1 MRPFAQLYDALDGT
15 TSTNARVAAMVDYFS
30 NVPPEDGAWAVWCL
44 TGRRFK
50 RLVSSRLLRAWG
62 AEAAG
67 LPDWLL
73 ESSYQHVGDL
83 AETLN
88 LLVPAPDRP
97 AASPPLHEVIE
108 QQIKPMSRMDEAD
121 KHRLVTAAWGEM
133 AGTERFL
140 YNKLLTGALRVG
152 VSRRLVTR
160 ALAELA
166 GIDSGLMAHRLMG
179 DWQPTAAFFEQLL
192 ADKADADL
200 DISRPYPFFLASP
213 LESEPADLGPAT
225 QWRAEWKWDGIRAQ
239 LIRRQGRTFLWSRG
253 EERLDGRFPEFET
266 EAESLPDGIVLDG
279 EIMAWRD
286 GPLPFAVLQRRIGR
300 KKVGRKTLASAPTAF
315 LAYDLLELD
324 GRDLRELGLDE
335 RSGRL
340 ETLLRAHRGERLF
353 RPGPVAFDDWAD
365 LPALRASAR
374 ERGVEGLMLK
384 AADSPYRVGRRRGDW
399 WKWKVDPYTFDGVL
413 LYAQPGHGRRSGLFT
428 DYTFAV
434 HHDGTLVPVAKA
446 YSGLTQAEIDELD
459 RWIRAHT
466 TDRFGPVRAVEPVQ
480 VFELAFEGITRS
492 PRHKSGIAMRFPR
505 IHRWRRDLSVADADA
520 LETLERLLP
529 KEAKTP

>member
-1 MRPFAQLYDALDGT
+1 MQQFAWLYDRLDGT
-15 TSTNARVAAMVDYFS
+15 TSTNARVAAMVDYFRT
-30 NVPPEDGAWAVWCL
+30 VPPEDGAWAVWCL
-44 TGRRFK
+44 TGRKLK
-50 RLVSSRLLRAWG
+50 RLAPSRLLRQWG

-88 LLVPAPDRP
+88 LLVPEPEQAS
-97 AASPPLHEVIE
+97 AAPPLHRLIE
-108 QQIKPMSRMDEAD
+108 ERVRPLAGMAEND
-121 KHRLVTAAWGEM
+121 KRRQVVGAWSELSGS
-133 AGTERFL
+133 ERFL

-166 GIDSGLMAHRLMG
+166 GIDSGLMAHRLTG
-179 DWQPTAAFFEQLL
+179 DWQPTATFFKQLL
-192 ADKADADL
+192 ADEADADH

-213 LESEPADLGPAT
+213 LETEPPDLGAADR
-225 QWRAEWKWDGIRAQ
+225 WRAEWKWDGIRAQ
-239 LIRRQGRTFLWSRG
+239 LIRRESQTFLWSRG
-253 EERLDGRFPEFET
+253 EERLDGRFPEFES
-266 EAESLPDGIVLDG
+266 EAESLPDGSVLDG
-279 EIMAWRD
+279 EIMAWRN
-286 GPLPFAVLQRRIGR
+286 GPLPFAVLQHRIGR
-300 KKVGRKTLASAPTAF
+300 KKVGRKTLEAAPTAF
-315 LAYDLLELD
+315 LAYDLLEHR
-324 GRDLRELGLDE
+324 GEDLRELGLDE
-335 RSGRL
+335 RVER
-340 ETLLRAHRGERLF
+340 LRALLDGSGGKRLF
-353 RPGPVAFDDWAD
+353 RPDAVDFSDWDD

-384 AADSPYRVGRRRGDW
+384 AADSPYRVGRRRGNW

-434 HHDGTLVPVAKA
+434 HHNGALVPVAKA
-446 YSGLTQAEIDELD
+446 YSGLRQEEIEALD

-466 TDRFGPVRAVEPVQ
+466 RDRFGPVRAVEPVQ

-492 PRHKSGIAMRFPR
+492 ARHKSGIAMRFPR
-505 IHRWRRDLSVADADA
+505 IHRWRRDLAAAEADT
-520 LETLERLLP
+520 LEQLERLLP
-529 KEAKTP
+529 SDAKTP

>member
-160 ALAELA
+160 ALAQCA

-179 DWQPTAAFFEQLL
+179 DWQPSPELFEQLL
-192 ADKADADL
+192 SETADADL
-200 DISRPYPFFLASP
+200 DNSRPYPFFLASP
-213 LESEPADLGPAT
+213 LESDPAGLGDPE

-239 LIRRQGRTFLWSRG
+239 LIRRQGETYLWSRG
-253 EERLDGRFPEFET
+253 EDRLDGRFPEI
-266 EAESLPDGIVLDG
+266 EAEAEALPDGTVLDG

-286 GPLPFAVLQRRIGR
+286 NAPLPFAVLQKRIGR
-300 KKVGRKTLASAPTAF
+300 KRVGRKTLEAAPTAF
-315 LAYDLLELD
+315 LAYDLLEAD
-324 GRDLRELGLDE
+324 GEDQRARRLDE
-335 RSGRL
+335 RQDRL
-340 ETLLRAHRGERLF
+340 DRLLASQASRTLF
-353 RPGPVAFDDWAD
+353 RAETVEFAEWSD
-365 LPALRASAR
+365 LPALRASSR

-384 AADSPYRVGRRRGDW
+384 SADSAYQVGRKRGDW

-434 HHDGTLVPVAKA
+434 HDGDRLVPVAKA
-446 YSGLTQAEIDELD
+446 YSGLSQAEIEELD
-459 RWIRAHT
+459 RWIRSHT
-466 TDRFGPVRAVEPVQ
+466 SDRFGPVRAVEPVQ
-480 VFELAFEGITRS
+480 VFELAFEGLTRS
-492 PRHKSGIAMRFPR
+492 PRHKSGIATRFPR
-505 IHRWRRDLSVADADA
+505 IHRWRRDLTVADADS
-520 LETLERLLP
+520 LEDLQALLP
-529 KEAKTP
+529 PEAAE